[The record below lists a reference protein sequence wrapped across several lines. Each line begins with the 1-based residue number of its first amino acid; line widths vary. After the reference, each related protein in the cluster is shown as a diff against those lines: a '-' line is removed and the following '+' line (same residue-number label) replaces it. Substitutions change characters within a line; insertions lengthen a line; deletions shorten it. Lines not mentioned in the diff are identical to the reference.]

1 MIASSL
7 MVAVNV
13 AIIAFQ
19 MFTLILL
26 CTIKERN
33 ATLSQ
38 KYLIFT
44 LCFEEMLL
52 AFGGLL
58 GYVFTLLDIDESFP
72 VKICKIFHVTM
83 VNISYMLLMIVIT
96 IDRFLII
103 YLNIKY
109 PLYCIPRKIVIV
121 VVLILCSCLC
131 FFFGFLS
138 KYLSSQ
144 TWNPYR
150 ILYLFVYPIIQSI
163 FLLTAISTY
172 IYIYRQLKRNKEQ
185 SHNSVQHMKDSKNN
199 PKSKVRKRF
208 NIFVPNLIILTFV
221 LFTVLP
227 HIVWSI
233 KFWFGFNLPESASYF
248 VALMIDLGLIA
259 DPLIYVFNLESV
271 RKKIKRL
278 RPSRLNDCCN

>member
-19 MFTLILL
+19 IFALILL
-26 CTIKERN
+26 YTIKERHT
-33 ATLSQ
+33 TLSQ

-44 LCFEEMLL
+44 LYFVEILL

-58 GYVFTLLDIDESFP
+58 GYIFTLLGIDNSFP
-72 VKICKIFHVTM
+72 VVICEIFHMTM
-83 VNISYMLLMIVIT
+83 VNVSYMLLMIVIT

-109 PLYCIPRKIVIV
+109 PLYCTPRKIKIV
-121 VVLILCSCLC
+121 VILILCFCLC
-131 FFFGFLS
+131 FFFVFLS

-150 ILYLFVYPIIQSI
+150 ILYLFVYPVIQSV
-163 FLLTAISTY
+163 FLLTAILTY
-172 IYIYRQLKRNKEQ
+172 VYIYRQLKRSKEPNR
-185 SHNSVQHMKDSKNN
+185 NSVKNMKDSKKE
-199 PKSKVRKRF
+199 PKSKERKRF
-208 NIFVPNLIILTFV
+208 NIFVPNLIILTFI

-227 HIVWSI
+227 HAVWSI
-233 KFWFGFNLPESASYF
+233 KFWFEFNLPTSASYF
-248 VALMIDLGLIA
+248 VALMINLG
-259 DPLIYVFNLESV
+259 
-271 RKKIKRL
+271 
-278 RPSRLNDCCN
+278 

>member
-19 MFTLILL
+19 IFALILL
-26 CTIKERN
+26 YTIKER
-33 ATLSQ
+33 Q

-44 LCFEEMLL
+44 LCFVEILL

-58 GYVFTLLDIDESFP
+58 GYIFTLLGIDDSFP
-72 VKICKIFHVTM
+72 VVICEIFHMTM
-83 VNISYMLLMIVIT
+83 VNVSYMLLMIVIT

-109 PLYCIPRKIVIV
+109 PLYCTPRKIKIV
-121 VVLILCSCLC
+121 VILILCFCLC
-131 FFFGFLS
+131 FFFVFLS

-150 ILYLFVYPIIQSI
+150 ILYLFVYPVIQSV
-163 FLLTAISTY
+163 FLLTAILTY
-172 IYIYRQLKRNKEQ
+172 VYIYRQLKRSKEPNR
-185 SHNSVQHMKDSKNN
+185 NSVKHMKDSKKE
-199 PKSKVRKRF
+199 PKSKERKRF
-208 NIFVPNLIILTFV
+208 NIFVPNLIILTFI

-227 HIVWSI
+227 HAVWSI
-233 KFWFGFNLPESASYF
+233 KFWFEFNLPTSASYF
-248 VALMIDLGLIA
+248 VALMINLG
-259 DPLIYVFNLESV
+259 
-271 RKKIKRL
+271 
-278 RPSRLNDCCN
+278 